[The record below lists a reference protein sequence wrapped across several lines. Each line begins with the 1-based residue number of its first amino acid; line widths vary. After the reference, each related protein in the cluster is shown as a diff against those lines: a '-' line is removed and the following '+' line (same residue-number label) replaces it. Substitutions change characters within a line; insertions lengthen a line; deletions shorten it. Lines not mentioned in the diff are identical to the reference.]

1 MRSVIRSKLHRALPQ
16 DPTLNLHRQDGTLS
30 SQRGTWLAEW
40 RLVLHPAVHSRN
52 IDAPQSG
59 LVRYRQRA
67 RN

>member
-1 MRSVIRSKLHRALPQ
+1 MISPKLHRALPR
-16 DPTLNLHRQDGTLS
+16 DRTLNLHRQDGTLS
-30 SQRGTWLAEW
+30 SQRGKGLAEW

-52 IDAPQSG
+52 IDAPQRG